1 MQPNKKLAIWLLVN
15 CAMIFIMVVIGA
27 ITRLTESGLSIADWK
42 PVQDMMP
49 PIGTAAWQEA
59 FAKYQLTPEYI
70 QKNSGMDMDSFQT
83 IYFWE
88 WLHRLWGRLIGLVY
102 VLPLIWF
109 WIRKQVPGELK
120 PRLVFFLFLG
130 GLQGAIGWYMVKSGL
145 IDEPRV
151 SHYRLALHL
160 AAAFVLFALLWAQA
174 LQLLPKF
181 RHALLS
187 YQPYVKFC
195 IKRHA
200 WVALFLVSAT
210 ILWGAFVAGLDAG
223 LIYNTFPMMNGKWV
237 PDEFLF
243 EKPWWKNFLDNHAT
257 VQWMHRMLGMASFVA
272 VFSLGLRAIA
282 TKNPMLKKIGHCL
295 SGMIALQVVLG
306 IVTLLTQV
314 ALHPAVTH
322 QAGAL
327 LTVAFLTMF
336 LVTAHSKQTV

>member
-1 MQPNKKLAIWLLVN
+1 
-15 CAMIFIMVVIGA
+15 
-27 ITRLTESGLSIADWK
+27 
-42 PVQDMMP
+42 MMP

-243 EKPWWKNFLDNHAT
+243 EKPWWKNFLRQPCDRAMDAPH
-257 VQWMHRMLGMASFVA
+257 VGYGQ
-272 VFSLGLRAIA
+272 LRRRV
-282 TKNPMLKKIGHCL
+282 L
-295 SGMIALQVVLG
+295 SGPARHRDKKSDAEKDRPLPVGHDRTAGGVGHRDAIDPSG
-306 IVTLLTQV
+306 V
-314 ALHPAVTH
+314 APGRHTPGGRAC
-322 QAGAL
+322 
-327 LTVAFLTMF
+327 
-336 LVTAHSKQTV
+336 